1 MSNFIFQ
8 PNSARGFTA
17 APKPATPAA
26 GPATPAAPTHDAI
39 ARRAYEIYIKKG
51 RQQGQCKQNWRQ
63 AEQDLQH
70 EGKTTCAGP
79 QCGRAEAPAARAGSQ
94 PAGKAVAGALPPIVG
109 GGDST
114 RGGTTRVRTGGGS
127 AQA

>member
-1 MSNFIFQ
+1 MSNFTFQ

-70 EGKTTCAGP
+70 EGKATCAGP
-79 QCGRAEAPAARAGSQ
+79 QCGRAEAPAPHSGCQ
-94 PAGKAVAGALPPIVG
+94 PVGKAVIGVLPPIL
-109 GGDST
+109 GDRGPT
-114 RGGTTRVRTGGGS
+114 RGGTNRVRTGGGG